1 MFINADMSVASSL
14 YIGLASKTLFKP
26 ILTTFTS
33 NTVSIDI
40 LGQHVGAINCFD
52 MV

>member
-1 MFINADMSVASSL
+1 MFINVDMSVAL
-14 YIGLASKTLFKP
+14 YIASKTLFKP
-26 ILTTFTS
+26 ILTKFTS

-40 LGQHVGAINCFD
+40 LGQHMGAINCFD